1 MIVWF
6 TIITLVLGLR
16 PRSRM
21 VISLVPRPTLT
32 RGETSTDT
40 SGAGF
45 INIDCF
51 LGGGGGGGGGGN
63 FPTANQI
70 AENTICGCN
79 TGNPWLLQ
87 HDDTTQHF
95 FGA

>member
-1 MIVWF
+1 
-6 TIITLVLGLR
+6 
-16 PRSRM
+16 M

-51 LGGGGGGGGGGN
+51 LGGGGEGEGGIFQPPIKLQKTQSVAATPEIVGY
-63 FPTANQI
+63 FS
-70 AENTICGCN
+70 TI
-79 TGNPWLLQ
+79 
-87 HDDTTQHF
+87 TQQF
-95 FGA
+95 LCVLN